1 MRKFLLYSSAL
12 VVSGLLNSGVA
23 NAACIKT
30 PTCSSLGYESTT
42 SCSGGLKCPFGN
54 AWNCTLVNKITELE
68 KIIEKNQAEE
78 ALKNCKIG
86 DILYSDM
93 SCNSNVVASKTPIGV
108 VFDTTNGLAIA
119 KDEFEN
125 LTWGSNV
132 DISGIQ
138 NYSTNTTA
146 TADWQGFNNTK
157 AIYEYRKTK
166 GGSFQ
171 AAEKAL
177 AYSTE
182 GTSQGQWYLPAAGEL
197 KAVSDNKSTLNTTLS
212 KIGGTSLSLSDWTS
226 SEKNSTNAFF
236 LSSSTLGSNTKN
248 ISANIRPVINF
259 ISKDKIDVGAVF
271 CDVGN
276 ILYSDKKCY
285 LEGFASGKT
294 PIGVVFDGQN
304 RKAIALEKPSLLN
317 WVVNYKRVNIP
328 GIPDMDETQAKQDF
342 NGKANTAAIKAYNS
356 DLSDFPAA
364 KYVYNYKTTG
374 TNVGDWY
381 LPALGELYKVY
392 QNEYAISKA
401 LLSLGKSKLPG
412 DREYWSSSEPSSSS
426 GMGPYYMAWQ
436 LSIHDSEIEDMYKD
450 RDYYVLPVLAF

>member
-1 MRKFLLYSSAL
+1 MKQYLLLTSAL
-12 VVSGLLNSGVA
+12 VAGGLLNSGVA

-54 AWNCTLVNKITELE
+54 AWNCTFINKITELE

-93 SCNSNVVASKTPIGV
+93 SCNANMVASKTPIGV

-119 KDEFEN
+119 KDEFKN
-125 LTWGSNV
+125 LTWGPNV

-138 NYSTNTTA
+138 NYSTDTTA
-146 TADWQGFNNTK
+146 AADWQGFNNTK

-166 GGSFQ
+166 GGSFE

-197 KAVSDNKSTLNTTLS
+197 KAISDNKDVLNTTLS
-212 KIGGTSLSLSDWTS
+212 KIGGQTFSNYLWTS

-236 LSSSTLGSNTKN
+236 LSSSTLGSDTKD
-248 ISANIRPVINF
+248 IYANIRPVINF

-271 CDVGN
+271 CNVGN

-285 LEGFASGKT
+285 LEGFTAGKT
-294 PIGVVFDGQN
+294 PIGVVFDSQN
-304 RKAIALEKPSLLN
+304 RKAIALEPSLLK
-317 WVVNYKRVNIP
+317 WAVDRGVNIP

-392 QNEYAISKA
+392 QNQYAINKA
-401 LLSLGKSKLPG
+401 LLSLGKSELP
-412 DREYWSSSEPSSSS
+412 DDDEYDDDFWSSSEPR
-426 GMGPYYMAWQ
+426 GILEPENLAWQ
-436 LSIHDSEIEDMYKD
+436 LYMHGGEINKNYKD
-450 RDYYVLPVLAF
+450 REFNVLPVLEF

>member
-12 VVSGLLNSGVA
+12 VASGLLNSGVA
-23 NAACIKT
+23 EAACIKT

-42 SCSGGLKCPFGN
+42 SCTGGLKCPFGN

-93 SCNSNVVASKTPIGV
+93 SCNANMVASKTPIGV

-119 KDEFEN
+119 KDEFKN
-125 LTWGSNV
+125 LTWGPNV

-177 AYSTE
+177 VYSTE

-197 KAVSDNKSTLNTTLS
+197 KAISDNKDVLNTTLS
-212 KIGGTSLSLSDWTS
+212 KIGGQTFSNYLWTS
-226 SEKNSTNAFF
+226 SEKDSTNAFI
-236 LSSSTLGSNTKN
+236 LSSSTLGSDTKD
-248 ISANIRPVINF
+248 IYANIRPVINF

-271 CDVGN
+271 CNVGN

-285 LEGFASGKT
+285 LEGFTAGKT
-294 PIGVVFDGQN
+294 PIGVVFDSQN

-317 WVVNYKRVNIP
+317 WVVRFKRVNIP

-381 LPALGELYKVY
+381 LPALGELYKVS
-392 QNEYAISKA
+392 QNKYAIDKA
-401 LLSLGKSKLPG
+401 LLSLGKSGLPWG
-412 DREYWSSSEPSSSS
+412 EEYKYWSSSESSE
-426 GMGPYYMAWQ
+426 GMGADDFAWQ
-436 LSIHDSEIEDMYKD
+436 LNMNGSEINDNYKD
-450 RDYYVLPVLAF
+450 REFNVLPVLAF

>member
-1 MRKFLLYSSAL
+1 MKQYLLLTSAF
-12 VVSGLLNSGVA
+12 VAGGLLSGTA
-23 NAACIKT
+23 GAACIQT
-30 PTCSSLGYESTT
+30 PSCSSLGYESTS
-42 SCSGGLKCPFGN
+42 SCSGGIKCPFGN

-93 SCNSNVVASKTPIGV
+93 SCNANMVASKTPIGV

-119 KDEFEN
+119 KDEFEY
-125 LTWGSNV
+125 LTWGPNV

-138 NYSTNTTA
+138 NYSTNITA
-146 TADWQGFNNTK
+146 AADWQGFNNTK

-166 GGSFQ
+166 GGSFE

-197 KAVSDNKSTLNTTLS
+197 KAISDNKDVLNTTLS
-212 KIGGTSLSLSDWTS
+212 KIGGQTSLNDLWAS
-226 SEKNSTNAFF
+226 SEMNRNEAFYF
-236 LSSSTLGSNTKN
+236 GSSLISSGSKSSSRS
-248 ISANIRPVINF
+248 IRPVINF

-285 LEGFASGKT
+285 LEGFTAGKT
-294 PIGVVFDGQN
+294 PIGVVFDSQN
-304 RKAIALEKPSLLN
+304 RKAIALEPSLLN
-317 WVVNYKRVNIP
+317 WVVRFKRVDIP
-328 GIPDMDETQAKQDF
+328 GIPDMDKSQAKQDF

-381 LPALGELYKVY
+381 LPALGELYKVS
-392 QNEYAISKA
+392 QNKYAIDKA
-401 LLSLGKSKLPG
+401 LLSLGKSGLPWG
-412 DREYWSSSEPSSSS
+412 EEYKYWSSSESSE
-426 GMGPYYMAWQ
+426 GMDASYFAWQ
-436 LSIHDSEIEDMYKD
+436 LNFNGSEISDNYKD
-450 RDYYVLPVLAF
+450 REFNVLPVLAF

>member
-1 MRKFLLYSSAL
+1 MRKILLMSSAL
-12 VVSGLLNSGVA
+12 ALLSGVA
-23 NAACIKT
+23 EAACIQT
-30 PTCSSLGYESTT
+30 PTCGAMGYDSTVA
-42 SCSGGLKCPFGN
+42 CEGGIKCPFGN
-54 AWNCTLVNKITELE
+54 AWNCTLADKIAQLE
-68 KIIEKNQAEE
+68 ITIEKLEQTAQQE
-78 ALKNCKIG
+78 ALAKCKIG
-86 DILYSDM
+86 DILYHDM
-93 SCNSNVVASKTPIGV
+93 SCNANVVASKTPIGV
-108 VFDTTNGLAIA
+108 IFDVTNGLAIA

-125 LTWGSNV
+125 LTWGPNV

-146 TADWQGFNNTK
+146 AADWQGFNNTK

-166 GGSFQ
+166 GGPFQ

-236 LSSSTLGSNTKN
+236 LSSSTLGSNTKG

-285 LEGFASGKT
+285 LEGFAAGKT
-294 PIGVVFDGQN
+294 PIGVVFDSQN
-304 RKAIALEKPSLLN
+304 RKAIALEKPSLLK
-317 WVVNYKRVNIP
+317 WAVNRGFNIP
-328 GIPDMDETQAKQDF
+328 GISDMDKPQALQDF
-342 NGKANTAAIKAYNS
+342 NGKTNTAAIKAYNS

-392 QNEYAISKA
+392 QNQYAINKT
-401 LLSLGKSKLPG
+401 LLSLGKSELPS

-436 LSIHDSEIEDMYKD
+436 LSIHNSEIDDGYKD

>member
-1 MRKFLLYSSAL
+1 MRKILLMSSAL
-12 VVSGLLNSGVA
+12 ALLSGVA
-23 NAACIKT
+23 EAACIQT
-30 PTCSSLGYESTT
+30 PTCGAMGYDSTVA
-42 SCSGGLKCPFGN
+42 CEGGIKCPFGN
-54 AWNCTLVNKITELE
+54 AWNCTLADKIAQLE
-68 KIIEKNQAEE
+68 ITIEKLEQTAQQE
-78 ALKNCKIG
+78 ALAKCKIG
-86 DILYSDM
+86 DILYHDM
-93 SCNSNVVASKTPIGV
+93 SCNTNVVASKTPIGV
-108 VFDTTNGLAIA
+108 IFDVTNGLAVA
-119 KDEFEN
+119 KDEFTN
-125 LTWGSNV
+125 LAWGPNV

-177 AYSTE
+177 VYSTE

-226 SEKNSTNAFF
+226 SEKDSTNAFF
-236 LSSSTLGSNTKN
+236 LSSSTLGSNKKG

-294 PIGVVFDGQN
+294 PIGVVFDSQN
-304 RKAIALEKPSLLN
+304 RKAIALEKPSLLK
-317 WVVNYKRVNIP
+317 WAVKEVNIP
-328 GIPDMDETQAKQDF
+328 GIPDIEGTSQAAQDF
-342 NGKANTAAIKAYNS
+342 NGKANTAAIKAYDSSFSN
-356 DLSDFPAA
+356 FPAA
-364 KYVYNYKTTG
+364 KYAYNYTTTG

-392 QNEYAISKA
+392 QNQYAINKA
-401 LLSLGKSKLPG
+401 LLSLGKSKLSNG
-412 DREYWSSSEPSSSS
+412 REYWSSSESND
-426 GMGPYYMAWQ
+426 GMSAYYYAWQ
-436 LSIHDSEIEDMYKD
+436 LSFHDGEIDGMYKN
-450 RDYYVLPVLAF
+450 RYYYVLPVLAF

>member
-1 MRKFLLYSSAL
+1 MRKILLMSSAL
-12 VVSGLLNSGVA
+12 VLSSGVA
-23 NAACIKT
+23 EAACIQT
-30 PTCSSLGYESTT
+30 PTCGAMGYDSTVA
-42 SCSGGLKCPFGN
+42 CEGGIKCPFGN
-54 AWNCTLVNKITELE
+54 AWNCTLADKIAQLE
-68 KIIEKNQAEE
+68 ITIEKLEQTAQQE
-78 ALKNCKIG
+78 ALAKCKIG
-86 DILYSDM
+86 DILYHDM
-93 SCNSNVVASKTPIGV
+93 SCNANVVASKTPIGV
-108 VFDTTNGLAIA
+108 IFDVTNGLAIA
-119 KDEFEN
+119 KDEFKN
-125 LTWGSNV
+125 LTWGPNV

-226 SEKNSTNAFF
+226 SEKDSTNAFIF
-236 LSSSTLGSNTKN
+236 SSSTLGSNKKG

-285 LEGFASGKT
+285 LEGCAAGKT

-317 WVVNYKRVNIP
+317 WVVNNNIRVNIP
-328 GIPDMDETQAKQDF
+328 GIPDMDKPQAIQDF
-342 NGKANTAAIKAYNS
+342 NGKTNTAAIKAYNS

-392 QNEYAISKA
+392 ENKYAIDKA
-401 LLSLGKSKLPG
+401 LLSLGKSKLPY
-412 DREYWSSSEPSSSS
+412 DEKYWSSSESSERT
-426 GMGPYYMAWQ
+426 YDYAWQ
-436 LSIHDSEIEDMYKD
+436 LSLHDREIEDMYKD

>member
-1 MRKFLLYSSAL
+1 MKQYLLLTSAL
-12 VVSGLLNSGVA
+12 VLSSGVA
-23 NAACIKT
+23 EAACIQT
-30 PTCSSLGYESTT
+30 PTCGAMGYDSTVA
-42 SCSGGLKCPFGN
+42 CEGGIKCPFGN
-54 AWNCTLVNKITELE
+54 AWNCTLADKIAQLE
-68 KIIEKNQAEE
+68 ITIEKLEQTAQQE
-78 ALKNCKIG
+78 ALAKCKIG
-86 DILYSDM
+86 DILYHDM
-93 SCNSNVVASKTPIGV
+93 SCNANVVASKTPIGV
-108 VFDTTNGLAIA
+108 IFDVTNGLAIA

-177 AYSTE
+177 VYSTE
-182 GTSQGQWYLPAAGEL
+182 GTSKGQWYLPAAGEL
-197 KAVSDNKSTLNTTLS
+197 KAISDNKDVLNTTLS
-212 KIGGTSLSLSDWTS
+212 KIGGQTFSKYLWAS
-226 SEKNSTNAFF
+226 SEVNRNEAFYF
-236 LSSSTLGSNTKN
+236 GSSSISSGSK
-248 ISANIRPVINF
+248 SSPRSIRPVINF

-285 LEGFASGKT
+285 LKGFAAGKT

-304 RKAIALEKPSLLN
+304 RKAIALEKPSLLK
-317 WVVNYKRVNIP
+317 WYTDGVNVP
-328 GIPDMDETQAKQDF
+328 GIADIEGTSQAAQDF
-342 NGKANTAAIKAYNS
+342 NGKANTAAIKAYDSSFSN
-356 DLSDFPAA
+356 FPAA
-364 KYVYNYKTTG
+364 KYAYNYTTTG

-392 QNEYAISKA
+392 QNQYAINKA
-401 LLSLGKSKLPG
+401 LLSLGKSELPS
-412 DREYWSSSEPSSSS
+412 DREYWSSSESND
-426 GMGPYYMAWQ
+426 GMSAYFFAWQ
-436 LSIHDSEIEDMYKD
+436 LSFHDGEIDGMYKD
-450 RDYYVLPVLAF
+450 RNYYVLPVLAF

>member
-1 MRKFLLYSSAL
+1 MRKILLMSSAL
-12 VVSGLLNSGVA
+12 ALSSGVA
-23 NAACIKT
+23 EAACIQT
-30 PTCSSLGYESTT
+30 PTCGAMGYDSTVA
-42 SCSGGLKCPFGN
+42 CEGGIKCPFGN
-54 AWNCTLVNKITELE
+54 AWNCTLADKIAQLE
-68 KIIEKNQAEE
+68 ITIEKLEQTAQQE
-78 ALKNCKIG
+78 ALAKCKIG
-86 DILYSDM
+86 DILYHDM
-93 SCNSNVVASKTPIGV
+93 SCNANVVASKTPIGV
-108 VFDTTNGLAIA
+108 IFDVTNGLAIA
-119 KDEFEN
+119 KDEFTN
-125 LTWGSNV
+125 LAWGPNV

-177 AYSTE
+177 VYSTE

-197 KAVSDNKSTLNTTLS
+197 KAISDNKDVLNTTLS
-212 KIGGTSLSLSDWTS
+212 KIGGQTFSNYLWTS
-226 SEKNSTNAFF
+226 SEKDSTNAFI
-236 LSSSTLGSNTKN
+236 LSSSTLGLNKKY
-248 ISANIRPVINF
+248 ISTNIRPVINF

-294 PIGVVFDGQN
+294 PIGVVFDSQN
-304 RKAIALEKPSLLN
+304 RKAIALEKPSLLE
-317 WVVNYKRVNIP
+317 WAVDTGVNIP
-328 GIPDMDETQAKQDF
+328 GIPDMDKPQALQDF
-342 NGKANTAAIKAYNS
+342 NGKTNTAAIKAYNS

-392 QNEYAISKA
+392 QTKYAINEA
-401 LLSLGKSKLPG
+401 LLSLGKSELPY
-412 DREYWSSSEPSSSS
+412 DDEYWSSSEPSSSS
-426 GMGPYYMAWQ
+426 GMGPYYNAWQ
-436 LSIHDSEIEDMYKD
+436 LSIHDSEIDDSYKD
-450 RDYYVLPVLAF
+450 IKFNVLPVLEF